1 MVFDYRHSIIL
12 FISSAFLFGCKMKVG
27 CKKKS
32 NKDVIKIIKIIM
44 FDLELF
50 DK

>member
-12 FISSAFLFGCKMKVG
+12 FISSAFLFGCKMKDT
-27 CKKKS
+27 S

-44 FDLELF
+44 FDLQLF